1 MSKVKAETEAPAQ
14 EVQVQEP
21 ANEAQETSQ
30 PQWLDELL
38 NRGTVTI
45 TANSVDELAEMVNA
59 IPAEVRY
66 GAGAV
71 GKNPETGIFALRLD
85 LVK

>member
-1 MSKVKAETEAPAQ
+1 MSKAKVDAQVPEEA
-14 EVQVQEP
+14 QVQEP
-21 ANEAQETSQ
+21 ANETQETRQ

-45 TANSVDELAEMVNA
+45 TAKSVDELTEMVNT

-66 GAGAV
+66 GSGAV
-71 GKNPETGIFALRLD
+71 GKNPETGIFSLRLD